1 MVSRARIARPV
12 SVPWSGGRG
21 QKPRKTA
28 SAAALVPRAASQR
41 INSPS
46 KRNTPAYAHS
56 QSRKAL
62 SAMACATGSSS
73 VGDRE
78 IIWRI
83 WPVAVCC
90 SSASAKAVSAR
101 LCAALFSATSPSSC
115 FTRASA
121 RASACRSSAFS
132 AARFTLGAIVGLL
145 TFLATQAPSHR
156 GGFNEQGVE
165 TARSIAA
172 CCSAGP
178 GKSRR
183 PHHAGHL
190 AIEVT
195 GAGNVGSPVAERGG
209 NTSAE
214 RPGRLQQ

>member
-1 MVSRARIARPV
+1 MDGLASEDCRRPV

-21 QKPRKTA
+21 QKPRKAA
-28 SAAALVPRAASQR
+28 SAAALGPRAASRR

-83 WPVAVCC
+83 SPVAVCC
-90 SSASAKAVSAR
+90 SSDSVSAVSAR
-101 LCAALFSATSPSSC
+101 LCAALLSATSPSSC

-132 AARFTLGAIVGLL
+132 AARFTLGPIVGLPA
-145 TFLATQAPSHR
+145 FLATQAPFHR
-156 GGFNEQGVE
+156 GGFNGRDVE

-172 CCSAGP
+172 CCSAKA

-183 PHHAGHL
+183 PHHVGHL
-190 AIEVT
+190 ALK
-195 GAGNVGSPVAERGG
+195 SPALE
-209 NTSAE
+209 T
-214 RPGRLQQ
+214 